1 MTGCMRR
8 HGPRRHLGPL
18 ARRRSTDAGHRTTFG
33 RKRVVVVPLVAAEG
47 HARAGRRPDVGRAFR
62 GPGRRPAVVCPLRVV
77 AGRRADRGAAA
88 RAGGAR
94 SLRHGGRVR
103 PRAQILWYDARRL
116 PVASAGVLRAAPA
129 DPQLAAQRLPV
140 HTPACA
146 GWMLRSLAPCGRRV
160 RPRDRA
166 DGATASDYERP
177 AGPTLRMAAPCMPGP
192 ERSPGIPHAS

>member
-1 MTGCMRR
+1 MRG

-18 ARRRSTDAGHRTTFG
+18 PGRRPRHAGHRTTFG
-33 RKRVVVVPLVAAEG
+33 TKSVVGAPLLLVAEG
-47 HARAGRRPDVGRAFR
+47 HGRARRRPDVGRPLR
-62 GPGRRPAVVCPLRVV
+62 GPGRRPAVLRAFRVV
-77 AGRRADRGAAA
+77 AGRRPDRGAAA
-88 RAGGAR
+88 RRRRVPGCLG
-94 SLRHGGRVR
+94 HGGRVR

-116 PVASAGVLRAAPA
+116 PVASAGVLWAAPA